1 MIIKSIGMQ
10 ILFAIIVT
18 SGVVAAALVSI
29 CSGNNNTKDPN
40 HLRQEQSATENK
52 GQPIII
58 WFHNA
63 PVHKPATLEKALSSG
78 IITHV
83 WILFLNPQDAPLP
96 KLNKARQAIK
106 VCKKHNVKV
115 IWARTLWPSY
125 EVRNFHRSDMSD
137 PNYYKNFIDTIR
149 AEARILGAD
158 YTTVDTEPY
167 ALFPFKEI
175 KKKPLNPKEYDAIK
189 DAVQKAIN
197 EKGQLDFIAPAGG
210 AYPYRIYE
218 AVRDLGKLKVAEHTY
233 FDIPRKIKDKKR
245 PYDVFGAYINVTK
258 QNPQHPKAPFFTPK
272 EILERQDLWGHKKG
286 LYISANHKDMEKVAE
301 MLSKIKYVEP
311 KDSGEKPSK

>member
-1 MIIKSIGMQ
+1 MVKLLFVKLHIIFS
-10 ILFAIIVT
+10 LIV
-18 SGVVAAALVSI
+18 VVIVFIVSEQL
-29 CSGNNNTKDPN
+29 CADVNNKDPN
-40 HLRQEQSATENK
+40 DFNPAQTKNK
-52 GQPIII
+52 PMII

-106 VCKKHNVKV
+106 VCKKHNVEV

-125 EVRNFHRSDMSD
+125 EVKNFRRHDMSD
-137 PNYYKNFIDTIR
+137 PNYYKSFIDTIR

-158 YTTVDTEPY
+158 YTAVDTEPY

-175 KKKPLNPKEYDAIK
+175 KMYPLRQEEFDVIK
-189 DAVQKAIN
+189 VAVDEAVA
-197 EKGQLDFIAPAGG
+197 EKGQLDFVAPAGG
-210 AYPYRIYE
+210 ALANHIYNPLSL
-218 AVRDLGKLKVAEHTY
+218 LGRLRVAEHTY

-258 QNPQHPKAPFFTPK
+258 QNPQYPKAPFFTPE

-301 MLSKIKYVEP
+301 MLSKIKYIKP
-311 KDSGEKPSK
+311 KASGEKPSK